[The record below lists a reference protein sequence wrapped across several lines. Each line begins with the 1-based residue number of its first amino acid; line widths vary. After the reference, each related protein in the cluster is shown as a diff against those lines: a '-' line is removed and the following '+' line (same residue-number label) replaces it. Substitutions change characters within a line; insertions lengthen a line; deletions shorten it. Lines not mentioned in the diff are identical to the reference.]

1 MIDILSAII
10 PVAGIVLIGFYAGKT
25 LDLDRP
31 TLSRVVLYIL
41 SPVLIADSLY
51 RTTMTA
57 ENMRGI
63 FLGFTLTYLLLC
75 LLAWGLAKKLGFSTG
90 SQKSFIATTAFPNN
104 GNMGLPVNLF
114 AFGEPGLERAV
125 VYLIASSIV
134 IFSTAPAFL
143 KGGSFWSGLRFT
155 LKLPLIWA
163 MLVGWG
169 LRLFGPEL
177 PLKLN
182 VSLHLVAQAAIPIA
196 LLLLGIQ
203 IANSRFE
210 LSPYEGGA
218 SLMRLIGGGLVAFL
232 VGKGLG
238 LTGLDLK
245 VLILQSSMPAAIN
258 SFLMVN
264 EFGGDSPRTARV
276 VVISTLLAFV
286 TLPIVLWAIAHL

>member
-1 MIDILSAII
+1 MIDILSSIV
-10 PVAGIVLIGFYAGKT
+10 PVACIVLIGFYAGKT

-31 TLSRVVLYIL
+31 TLSHVVLYVL
-41 SPVLIADSLY
+41 YPALIADSLY
-51 RTTMTA
+51 RTEMTA

-75 LLAWGLAKKLGFSTG
+75 LLAWGLGKQLGFSTE
-90 SQKSFIATTAFPNN
+90 SQKSFIATTACPNTAT
-104 GNMGLPVNLF
+104 MGFPVNLL

-125 VYLIASSIV
+125 VYMIASSIV

-143 KGGSFWSGLRFT
+143 KGGSFWSGIQFT
-155 LKLPLIWA
+155 MKLPLVWG
-163 MLVGWG
+163 MFFGWG
-169 LRLFGPEL
+169 LRLFGAEL

-182 VSLHLVAQAAIPIA
+182 VGLHLVAQAAVPIA

-203 IANSRFE
+203 IANSRFQ

-232 VGKGLG
+232 VGKALG

-245 VLILQSSMPAAIN
+245 VLIVQSSMPAAIS
-258 SFLMVN
+258 SFLMVS
-264 EFGGDSPRTARV
+264 EFGGDAPRTARV
-276 VVISTLLAFV
+276 VVVSTLLAFV
-286 TLPIVLWAIAHL
+286 TLPMVLWAIAHL

>member
-1 MIDILSAII
+1 MIAILSAVI
-10 PVAGIVLIGFYAGKT
+10 PVACIVLIGFYAGKS

-41 SPVLIADSLY
+41 SPALIADSLY

-57 ENMRGI
+57 ENMLEI
-63 FLGFTLTYLLLC
+63 FAGFTLTYLLLC
-75 LLAWGLAKKLGFSTG
+75 LLAWGVGKKLGFSTAL
-90 SQKSFIATTAFPNN
+90 QKSFIATTAFPNT

-125 VYLIASSIV
+125 VYLIASSVV

-143 KGGSFWSGLRFT
+143 KGGSFWAGVRFT

-163 MLVGWG
+163 MFFGWG
-169 LRLFGPEL
+169 LRFFGPEL
-177 PLKLN
+177 PLQLN
-182 VSLHLVAQAAIPIA
+182 VSLHLVAQAAVPIA

-203 IANSRFE
+203 ISHSRFH

-218 SLMRLIGGGLVAFL
+218 SLIRLIGGGLVAL
-232 VGKGLG
+232 MVGKALG

-245 VLILQSSMPAAIN
+245 VLVLQSSMPAAIN

-264 EFGGDSPRTARV
+264 EFGGDGSRTARV
-276 VVISTLLAFV
+276 VVVSTLLAFV
-286 TLPIVLWAIAHL
+286 TLPVVLWAIAHL